1 MKADERRNKIVKLLK
16 GAKEPIAAA
25 RLAERFG
32 VSRQIIV
39 QDIALLRAQGVQITA
54 LSRGYVLMAQGGCRR
69 VFKLRHTDEDTEKEL
84 NLIVDAGGVVE
95 DVFVF
100 HKVYGTVRAEMGLSS
115 RRHIARFMQDI
126 ASGRS
131 SFLKNVT
138 AGYHY
143 HTVCADTEQILDEIE
158 GLLKEN
164 GFIAPLQAYEPSSLS
179 GSKN

>member
-1 MKADERRNKIVKLLK
+1 MKAEERRGEIVKLLE
-16 GAKEPIAAA
+16 GAKTPVAAA

-54 LSRGYVLMAQGGCRR
+54 LSRGYLLTVSGGCRR
-69 VFKLRHTDEDTEKEL
+69 VFKLCHSDEDTEKEL
-84 NLIVDAGGVVE
+84 NLIVDAGGIVE

-100 HKVYGTVRAEMGLSS
+100 HKVYGTVRAEMGLAS
-115 RRHIARFMQDI
+115 RRHVARFMQDI

-143 HTVCADTEQILDEIE
+143 HTVCADTEQVLDEIE
-158 GLLKEN
+158 SLLKEN
-164 GFIAPLQAYEPSSLS
+164 GFIAPLQAYEPSALS
-179 GSKN
+179 GNRS